1 MAKGIE
7 LRDEKYLKRCI
18 ALATESLEAGDSPF
32 GSILV
37 DKDGKIIA
45 EGRNRVNQLNALA
58 HPEVEMA
65 RWAADNLSAE
75 EIAAT
80 TMYTSGEHCTMC
92 SGAHGLVGIGTL
104 VYLSSGEQLFE
115 WQKEFGAAHS
125 KLKYI
130 KVEDVI
136 KNVEVR
142 GPAEGELLEEIK
154 SIQKRYYQ
162 K

>member
-1 MAKGIE
+1 MTKNLE
-7 LRDEKYLKRCI
+7 SKDEKYIKRCI
-18 ALATESLEAGDSPF
+18 ELATESLEAGDSPF
-32 GSILV
+32 GSVLV

-45 EGRNRVNQLNALA
+45 EGRNRVNETNALA

-75 EIAAT
+75 EIATT

-92 SGAHGLVGIGTL
+92 SGAQGLVGIGTL
-104 VYLSSGEQLFE
+104 VYLSSGEQLYE
-115 WQKEFGAAHS
+115 WQREFGAAHS
-125 KLKYI
+125 KLNYI
-130 KVEDVI
+130 RVEDVI

-154 SIQKRYYQ
+154 NIQKRFYQ

>member
-1 MAKGIE
+1 MGKALEIK
-7 LRDEKYLKRCI
+7 DEKYLKRCLE
-18 ALATESLEAGDSPF
+18 LATESLEAGDAPF

-37 DKDGKIIA
+37 DKEGNILA
-45 EGRNRVNQLNALA
+45 EARNRANELNVLA

-75 EIAAT
+75 EIATT

-92 SGAHGLVGIGTL
+92 SGAQGLVGIGTL

-125 KLKYI
+125 KLNYI

-136 KNVEVR
+136 KNIEVR
-142 GPAEGELLEEIK
+142 GPAKGELLAEIK
-154 SIQKRYYQ
+154 SIQKRFYQ

>member
-1 MAKGIE
+1 MAKTLE
-7 LRDEKYLKRCI
+7 SKDKKYLKRCLE
-18 ALATESLEAGDSPF
+18 LATESLEAGDAPF

-45 EGRNRVNQLNALA
+45 EGRNRVNEFNGLA
-58 HPEVEMA
+58 HPEIEMA
-65 RWAADNLSAE
+65 RWAADNLTEDERAT
-75 EIAAT
+75 T

-92 SGAHGLVGIGTL
+92 SRAHGLVGIGTL

-125 KLKYI
+125 KLNYI
-130 KVEDVI
+130 KVEDII
-136 KNVEVR
+136 KNLEVR

-154 SIQKRYYQ
+154 NLQKKFYQ

>member
-1 MAKGIE
+1 MAKTLE
-7 LRDEKYLKRCI
+7 LKDENYLKRCI
-18 ALATESLEAGDSPF
+18 ELATESLEAGDAPF

-37 DKDGKIIA
+37 DKVGNIIA
-45 EGRNRVNQLNALA
+45 EGRNRVNQTNSLA

-104 VYLSSGEQLFE
+104 VYLSSGEQLYE

-125 KLKYI
+125 KLNYI

-154 SIQKRYYQ
+154 NIQKRFYQ

>member
-1 MAKGIE
+1 MEKALEIK
-7 LRDEKYLKRCI
+7 DEKYLRRCLE
-18 ALATESLEAGDSPF
+18 LAAQSLEVGDAPF

-37 DKDGKIIA
+37 NKEGKIIA
-45 EGRNRVNQLNALA
+45 EGRNRANELNVLA

-65 RWAADNLSAE
+65 HWAANNLSAE
-75 EIAAT
+75 EISTT

-92 SGAHGLVGIGTL
+92 SGAQGLVGIGTL

-154 SIQKRYYQ
+154 SIQKRFYQ

>member
-1 MAKGIE
+1 MAKKLE
-7 LRDEKYLKRCI
+7 VKDEKYLKRCI
-18 ALATESLEAGDSPF
+18 ELAAESLEAGDAPF

-37 DKDGKIIA
+37 DKAGNIIA
-45 EGRNRVNQLNALA
+45 EGRNQVNATNALA
-58 HPEVEMA
+58 HPEVKMA
-65 RWAADNLSAE
+65 RWAAENLSVE
-75 EIAAT
+75 EIAET

-104 VYLSSGEQLFE
+104 VYLSSGEQLYE
-115 WQKEFGAAHS
+115 WQKEFGATHS
-125 KLKYI
+125 KLNYI

-154 SIQKRYYQ
+154 SIQKRFYQ

>member
-1 MAKGIE
+1 MAKIVE
-7 LRDEKYLKRCI
+7 LKDEKFLKRCI
-18 ALATESLEAGDSPF
+18 ELATESLEAGDAPF

-37 DKDGKIIA
+37 DKDGEIIA
-45 EGRNRVNQLNALA
+45 EGRNRVNELNALA

-65 RWAADNLSAE
+65 HWAADNLSAE
-75 EIAAT
+75 EIATT

-142 GPAEGELLEEIK
+142 GPAEGELLTEIK
-154 SIQKRYYQ
+154 NIQKQFYQ

>member
-1 MAKGIE
+1 MAKNIE
-7 LRDEKYLKRCI
+7 SKHEKYLKRCI
-18 ALATESLEAGDSPF
+18 ELATESLEAGDAPF

-37 DKDGKIIA
+37 DKEGKIIA
-45 EGRNRVNQLNALA
+45 EGRNRANELNVLA

-65 RWAADNLSAE
+65 RWAADNLSPE
-75 EIAAT
+75 EIAST

-125 KLKYI
+125 KLNYI

-154 SIQKRYYQ
+154 SIQKRFYQ